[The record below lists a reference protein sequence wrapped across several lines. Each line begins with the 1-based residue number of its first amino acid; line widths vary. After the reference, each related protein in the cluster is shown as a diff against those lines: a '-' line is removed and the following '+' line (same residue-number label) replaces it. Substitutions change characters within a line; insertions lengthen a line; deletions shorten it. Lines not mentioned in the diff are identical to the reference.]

1 MTKLFIA
8 TLFLMACTR
17 AEPGLKSGQPTGS
30 AGPQDI
36 LNDLLRQ
43 AVLTDSLEVDRAEPF
58 LFFKS
63 GHLLGPTAKHALGVS
78 CDTDSTYAIQLFR
91 VTKGKAMM
99 IDSVAGLKAFP
110 VQFRAVFQDYN
121 FDGQNDLYIQVS
133 ASNGYAL
140 SLGHLL
146 TLDTATQRFT
156 LHREAG
162 AMANMRPDPKTRTVV
177 SEDVVWCDD
186 EGRMDVCRWINKW
199 TNGQLKNIEKQC
211 PCETE

>member
-1 MTKLFIA
+1 
-8 TLFLMACTR
+8 
-17 AEPGLKSGQPTGS
+17 
-30 AGPQDI
+30 
-36 LNDLLRQ
+36 
-43 AVLTDSLEVDRAEPF
+43 
-58 LFFKS
+58 
-63 GHLLGPTAKHALGVS
+63 
-78 CDTDSTYAIQLFR
+78 
-91 VTKGKAMM
+91 MM